1 MGAGMEHLQN
11 MGGGEMAQQ
20 LMGAG
25 MEHLQNMVPEQLAL
39 SGLKTAFRRLD
50 RDGNGRI
57 TKDELAVSLP
67 VLGNF

>member
-1 MGAGMEHLQN
+1 MEHLQN